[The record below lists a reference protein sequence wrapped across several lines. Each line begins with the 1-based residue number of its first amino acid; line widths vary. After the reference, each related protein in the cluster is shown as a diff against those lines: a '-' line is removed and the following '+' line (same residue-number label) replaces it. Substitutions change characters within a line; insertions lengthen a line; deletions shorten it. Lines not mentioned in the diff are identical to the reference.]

1 MSERS
6 LSARVAGMS
15 TRAPA
20 MPPPQRRAQLEESAV
35 RVLLRRGLA
44 ATTREIATEA
54 GVAEGTIF
62 RVFDSKDELVHA
74 ALCRA
79 CDPEPLYARLEAVDL
94 DQPLRERLV
103 EAVTVIQERRSTV
116 FDLLAAVGMLAPPGD
131 RPEGHHGRHGR
142 GQLGHGGHGDQ
153 HDARRSW
160 QGCVQDRLVA
170 IIQPDVDDLRVPV
183 HELALLVRLLTF
195 AGSHRHITGGDLVEP
210 EVIVDALLDGART
223 GPTC

>member
-79 CDPEPLYARLEAVDL
+79 CDPEPLYARLEAVDM

-131 RPEGHHGRHGR
+131 RPEGHHGRQGC
-142 GQLGHGGHGDQ
+142 GHGDQ

-170 IIQPDVDDLRVPV
+170 IVQPDADDLRVPV
-183 HELALLVRLLTF
+183 HELAQLVRLLTF

-210 EVIVDALLDGART
+210 KIIVDALLDGTRKV
-223 GPTC
+223 PTC